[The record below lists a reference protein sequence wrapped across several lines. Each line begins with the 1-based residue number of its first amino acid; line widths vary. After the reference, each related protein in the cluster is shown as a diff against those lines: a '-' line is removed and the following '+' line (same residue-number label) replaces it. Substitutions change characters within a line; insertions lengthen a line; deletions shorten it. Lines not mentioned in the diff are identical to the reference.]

1 MTQPTLYII
10 MRRDIPDMNPGK
22 GMAQAAHAQAEFWD
36 CIEDRC
42 GPDYLQD
49 DPLWSDVNYWR
60 GDGTFGRTLVVHAS
74 LDEIYRIVTKS
85 YCGGVVIDPTYP
97 WRNYQGELCVS
108 NEITCAWIFIGSE
121 SYAEDISETS
131 SLPLVE

>member
-22 GMAQAAHAQAEFWD
+22 AMAQAAHAQAEFQA

-42 GPDYLQD
+42 GPAGSITDK
-49 DPLWSDVNYWR
+49 LWSDVNYWR

-85 YCGGVVIDPTYP
+85 YCGGVVIDSTYP